1 MERCPGCFPE
11 NPDDLK
17 LKAAIQKANEQS
29 IKNNEPVAVYKE
41 EGEYKCI
48 NAFTAY
54 ANHYPVC
61 EVVSPYNGTA
71 T

>member
-1 MERCPGCFPE
+1 MSCSTCTPGL
-11 NPDDLK
+11 PDDVK
-17 LKAAIQKANEQS
+17 LKAAIEKANEQS
-29 IKNNEPVAVYKE
+29 KQNKESVAIYKE
-41 EGEYKCI
+41 GGEYKLA

-61 EVVSPYNGTA
+61 QVVSAYNRTA